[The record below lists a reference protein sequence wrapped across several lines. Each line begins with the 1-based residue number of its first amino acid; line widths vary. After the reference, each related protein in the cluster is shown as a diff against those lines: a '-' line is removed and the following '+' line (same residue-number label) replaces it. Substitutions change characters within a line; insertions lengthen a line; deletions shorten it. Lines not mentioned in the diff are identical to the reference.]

1 MFCMILRERSIATA
15 TTTIKG
21 KQRLQVKGT
30 HTELLRPLKM
40 IKNKWGVRGKKK
52 KEVRKFILRSVLEDR
67 LWPGWCPVMTRSK
80 AEQ

>member
-52 KEVRKFILRSVLEDR
+52 KRLENSSSGQFWKIVYG
-67 LWPGWCPVMTRSK
+67 LGGALS
-80 AEQ
+80 